1 MSAYIEEGIITF
13 VKEGN
18 YAFAATKDGDVFCH
32 FSRMTG
38 TPQKGEKVFVFPNK
52 DYNTGKIRSE
62 WTICQSVLYGQII
75 INGKDSI
82 PNGHYIKCESS
93 LMYVQVGMEVETQ
106 EVFSFI
112 PNYISRNGTNEFFQ
126 RSSNKTIGETE
137 RWASPNGA
145 WYDTTFIAGE
155 RVVSNAFGTKCADI
169 EAREN
174 AEIAARKEAEVA
186 AKEEQERINTLPAD
200 VVVHVYWDCDD
211 CQDMYGYSAHAYL
224 EPNPPMEGNKDREYY
239 YERRD
244 FEEDS
249 ILLDKCDIFLNKFT
263 MYDGIPQQTIID
275 DKVVKFI
282 QH

>member
-1 MSAYIEEGIITF
+1 M
-13 VKEGN
+13 
-18 YAFAATKDGDVFCH
+18 
-32 FSRMTG
+32 
-38 TPQKGEKVFVFPNK
+38 GEN
-52 DYNTGKIRSE
+52 
-62 WTICQSVLYGQII
+62 L
-75 INGKDSI
+75 
-82 PNGHYIKCESS
+82 
-93 LMYVQVGMEVETQ
+93 VEPILRVVDHDLNHT
-106 EVFSFI
+106 VFSFI

-126 RSSNKTIGETE
+126 RSHNKTIGETE
-137 RWASPNGA
+137 RWVSPNGA

-155 RVVSNAFGTKCADI
+155 RVVSDAFGTKCADI

-186 AKEEQERINTLPAD
+186 AKEEQERINTLPVD

-249 ILLDKCDIFLNKFT
+249 VLLDKCDIFLNKFT

>member
-1 MSAYIEEGIITF
+1 MEIIITAIVALVVGGVGGYSIF
-13 VKEGN
+13 R
-18 YAFAATKDGDVFCH
+18 YIL
-32 FSRMTG
+32 
-38 TPQKGEKVFVFPNK
+38 KGK
-52 DYNTGKIRSE
+52 YNEMI
-62 WTICQSVLYGQII
+62 
-75 INGKDSI
+75 D
-82 PNGHYIKCESS
+82 
-93 LMYVQVGMEVETQ
+93 
-106 EVFSFI
+106 
-112 PNYISRNGTNEFFQ
+112 
-126 RSSNKTIGETE
+126 
-137 RWASPNGA
+137 
-145 WYDTTFIAGE
+145 
-155 RVVSNAFGTKCADI
+155 
-169 EAREN
+169 
-174 AEIAARKEAEVA
+174 AARKEAEVA

-224 EPNPPMEGNKDREYY
+224 EPTPPMEGNKDREYY